1 MSSVNVIAMPPST
14 SPESAS
20 LTDELLMKVDTASP
34 ELETLSSLIAVNWLL
49 AVKLLL
55 PLSVRIEE
63 PAPVK
68 TGASFTAVT
77 TIVKVLVELL
87 SFGDILLPLSTT
99 STVTT
104 AEPFAS
110 AAGV

>member
-1 MSSVNVIAMPPST
+1 MSSVNVIALPPST

-55 PLSVRIEE
+55 PLSVRIEDT
-63 PAPVK
+63 PPTR
-68 TGASFTAVT
+68 TGAAFMGLT
-77 TIVKVLVELL
+77 
-87 SFGDILLPLSTT
+87 FNSTT
-99 STVTT
+99 SVPELNSEVPPFVEVSTLVPAAFKDVLDVTV
-104 AEPFAS
+104 F
-110 AAGV
+110 